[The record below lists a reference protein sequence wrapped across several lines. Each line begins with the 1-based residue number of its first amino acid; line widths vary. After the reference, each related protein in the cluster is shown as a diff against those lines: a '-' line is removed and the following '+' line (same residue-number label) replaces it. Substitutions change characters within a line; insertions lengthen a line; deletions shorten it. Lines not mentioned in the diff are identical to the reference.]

1 MIKQI
6 INLLTLRL
14 KIHLL
19 FLVLFMFVK
28 GLAELVSIS
37 SIPFLILY
45 LLNPNKIVNFFDQNN
60 LGFFSEIVINL
71 HLTDVLVIVVL
82 VFLLKNLFFFIIN
95 IYEQNFY
102 YRINVK
108 FRLDLL
114 NHYLSLSYLDIIKN
128 NISLIIR
135 NISIE
140 VVHFSAAL
148 TSLVKI
154 ANDSIMILVFLV
166 FVFYISNLEFLFVFA
181 TFASLSV
188 ILFYFLKKK
197 LKYYGERSV
206 KGRGLYLKNITD
218 IFTLIKDI
226 TLNNLE
232 YYFFNLFS
240 KNLKITERIDFFSN
254 IVFSSTKLFFETF
267 AVLLLCLLIYLN
279 LESGSNTDE
288 LFAYL
293 SVVSVAVIRMLPL
306 FNTVLSEANKLQ
318 FRYGSVKTV
327 NQVLSNQKKI
337 DKDDFI
343 EANNLKE
350 NNQIK
355 FDNKVNIK
363 NLNSNLLNKDIL
375 KNINLDI
382 TKGSKIALIGTSGSG
397 KTTFL
402 NHVSQLYEPFKNT
415 IISDGIDTFNKKRAW
430 QNLVSYMPQENELI
444 NGTLIENIALG
455 INADKVN
462 SKNLKSAIKLSC
474 CDEFIFKLPQK
485 ENTFFG
491 EEGFRLSGGQMQRI
505 CIARSLYKN
514 FEILLM
520 DEPTSSLDKKL
531 ELEIMNN
538 IFQAYKDKTIII
550 SLHKLELIE
559 KFDYLIIFD
568 QKKLYSYTKVT
579 DINKNIELLS
589 FIENLKKNEKK

>member
-60 LGFFSEIVINL
+60 LDFFSEIVINL
-71 HLTDVLVIVVL
+71 NLTDVLVIVVL

>member
-60 LGFFSEIVINL
+60 LDFFSEIVINL
-71 HLTDVLVIVVL
+71 NLTDVLVIVVL

-531 ELEIMNN
+531 ELEIINN

>member
-60 LGFFSEIVINL
+60 LDFFSEIVISLN
-71 HLTDVLVIVVL
+71 LTDVLVIVIL

-218 IFTLIKDI
+218 IFTLI
-226 TLNNLE
+226 
-232 YYFFNLFS
+232 S
-240 KNLKITERIDFFSN
+240 KW
-254 IVFSSTKLFFETF
+254 V
-267 AVLLLCLLIYLN
+267 
-279 LESGSNTDE
+279 
-288 LFAYL
+288 
-293 SVVSVAVIRMLPL
+293 
-306 FNTVLSEANKLQ
+306 
-318 FRYGSVKTV
+318 
-327 NQVLSNQKKI
+327 
-337 DKDDFI
+337 
-343 EANNLKE
+343 
-350 NNQIK
+350 
-355 FDNKVNIK
+355 
-363 NLNSNLLNKDIL
+363 
-375 KNINLDI
+375 
-382 TKGSKIALIGTSGSG
+382 
-397 KTTFL
+397 
-402 NHVSQLYEPFKNT
+402 
-415 IISDGIDTFNKKRAW
+415 
-430 QNLVSYMPQENELI
+430 MP
-444 NGTLIENIALG
+444 
-455 INADKVN
+455 
-462 SKNLKSAIKLSC
+462 
-474 CDEFIFKLPQK
+474 
-485 ENTFFG
+485 
-491 EEGFRLSGGQMQRI
+491 
-505 CIARSLYKN
+505 
-514 FEILLM
+514 
-520 DEPTSSLDKKL
+520 
-531 ELEIMNN
+531 
-538 IFQAYKDKTIII
+538 
-550 SLHKLELIE
+550 
-559 KFDYLIIFD
+559 
-568 QKKLYSYTKVT
+568 
-579 DINKNIELLS
+579 
-589 FIENLKKNEKK
+589 

>member
-1 MIKQI
+1 
-6 INLLTLRL
+6 
-14 KIHLL
+14 
-19 FLVLFMFVK
+19 MFVK

-60 LGFFSEIVINL
+60 LDFFSEIVISLN
-71 HLTDVLVIVVL
+71 LTDVLVIVVL

-95 IYEQNFY
+95 IYEQNFNY
-102 YRINVK
+102 KINVK
-108 FRLDLL
+108 FRLDIL
-114 NHYLSLSYLDIIKN
+114 NHYLTLSYLDIIKN
-128 NISLIIR
+128 NLSLIIR

-148 TSLVKI
+148 TSLIKI
-154 ANDSIMILVFLV
+154 ANDSIMILIFLV
-166 FVFYISNLEFLFVFA
+166 FVFYISNLEFLLVFA
-181 TFASLSV
+181 TFALLSV
-188 ILFYFLKKK
+188 ILFYILKKK
-197 LKYYGERSV
+197 LKYYGEQSV

-240 KNLKITERIDFFSN
+240 KNLKSTERIDFFSN

-327 NQVLSNQKKI
+327 NQVLSNPKKI

-343 EANNLKE
+343 EANNLEK
-350 NNQIK
+350 NSQIK
-355 FDNKVNIK
+355 FDNKINIK

-382 TKGSKIALIGTSGSG
+382 AKGSKIALIGTSGSG

-415 IISDGIDTFNKKRAW
+415 IISDGMDTFNKKRAW

-455 INADKVN
+455 IDVDKVN
-462 SKNLKSAIKLSC
+462 SKCLKNAIKLSC
-474 CDEFIFKLPQK
+474 CDEFILKLPQK
-485 ENTFFG
+485 ENTFIG

-531 ELEIMNN
+531 ELEIINN

-568 QKKLYSYTKVT
+568 QKKLYSYTKVA

>member
-6 INLLTLRL
+6 INLLTFRL

-19 FLVLFMFVK
+19 SLVFFMFVK
-28 GLAELVSIS
+28 GLAELVSVS

-60 LGFFSEIVINL
+60 LDVLSEFVTSLNL
-71 HLTDVLVIVVL
+71 TSVLVIVFFIFL
-82 VFLLKNLFFFIIN
+82 VKNLFFFIIN
-95 IYEQNFY
+95 IYEQNFHY
-102 YRINVK
+102 KINVK

-114 NHYLSLSYLDIIKN
+114 KHYLKLSYLDMIKN
-128 NISLIIR
+128 NLSAIIR

-140 VVHFSAAL
+140 VVHFSAAV
-148 TSLVKI
+148 TSLIKI
-154 ANDSIMILVFLV
+154 TNDSIMILIFIF
-166 FVFYISNLEFLFVFA
+166 FVFYISNLEFLLVFV
-181 TFASLSV
+181 TFALLSI

-197 LKYYGERSV
+197 LKYFGERSV

-240 KNLKITERIDFFSN
+240 KNLKTTERIDFFSN
-254 IVFSSTKLFFETF
+254 IVFSSTKLLFETF
-267 AVLLLCLLIYLN
+267 AVLLLCMLIYLN
-279 LESGSNTDE
+279 LQSGNNTDE

-318 FRYGSVKTV
+318 FRYGSVKIIS
-327 NQVLSNQKKI
+327 QILSNKKEI
-337 DKDDFI
+337 HKDNFI
-343 EANNLKE
+343 ESNSLKE
-350 NNQIK
+350 SSQIR
-355 FDNKVNIK
+355 FDKNINIK
-363 NLNSNLLNKDIL
+363 NLNSNLLNKNIL
-375 KNINLDI
+375 ENINLDI
-382 TKGSKIALIGTSGSG
+382 DKGSKIALIGTSGSG

-402 NHVSQLYEPFKNT
+402 NHVSQLYETSKET
-415 IISDGIDTFNKKRAW
+415 IIIDGIDTFNKKREW
-430 QNLVSYMPQENELI
+430 QNLVSYMPQENDLI
-444 NGTLIENIALG
+444 NGTLVENIALG
-455 INADKVN
+455 IESDKID
-462 SKNLKSAIKLSC
+462 SKSLKSAIRLSC

-485 ENTFFG
+485 ENTLFG
-491 EEGFRLSGGQMQRI
+491 KEGFRLSGGQMQRI

-531 ELEIMNN
+531 ELEILNN
-538 IFQAYKDKTIII
+538 IFQTHKDKTIII

-568 QKKLYSYTKVT
+568 QKKLYSFSKVA
-579 DINKNIELLS
+579 DINKNIELLE
-589 FIENLKKNEKK
+589 FINNMKKNENK